1 MKFLNCYD
9 KDKHKFLPA
18 FTDWGEVN
26 NWLKQRDRNVGGL
39 IVPAL
44 ELFGFSEKDNSY
56 DGVVINPGTIGWTM
70 KKENI
75 RNFLT
80 EFK

>member
-1 MKFLNCYD
+1 
-9 KDKHKFLPA
+9 
-18 FTDWGEVN
+18 
-26 NWLKQRDRNVGGL
+26 
-39 IVPAL
+39 VPAL

-70 KKENI
+70 KKENV